1 MPVLWPLVYGVVVQ
15 RQQAQRGRRLQ
26 RSQAVPVSNKV
37 VVEVEKGEEGECL
50 PCLLSRDASDAVEG
64 KVLGGGGEDA
74 GESVEL
80 MSHMGHAVLGTHKL
94 SQLGARVNA
103 CQT

>member
-1 MPVLWPLVYGVVVQ
+1 MTGKVKKSRPFVAEQPPAYRVDNVVPVLWPLVYGVVVQ

-50 PCLLSRDASDAVEG
+50 PGLLSRDASDAVEG
-64 KVLGGGGEDA
+64 KVLGGA
-74 GESVEL
+74 GEIQESEWD
-80 MSHMGHAVLGTHKL
+80 
-94 SQLGARVNA
+94 
-103 CQT
+103 